1 VLESDRLYQRL
12 LFDVEKR
19 MTKAE
24 MNDTVRR
31 LLAFAASGEF
41 VSELNGY
48 EADEKDIP
56 GAGLRVIRLTQEDE
70 SRPTALRI
78 ERDGE
83 CLAWATV
90 DADERIIKLH
100 NAELLNAAALKI

>member
-1 VLESDRLYQRL
+1 
-12 LFDVEKR
+12 

-24 MNDTVRR
+24 MNDTVGR
-31 LLAFAASGEF
+31 LLAFAASGDF

-48 EADEKDIP
+48 EADERDIP
-56 GAGLRVIRLTQEDE
+56 GVGLRVVRLTQEDE

-90 DADERIIKLH
+90 DADGRIIKLY
-100 NAELLNAAALKI
+100 NDELLKAAALKI